1 MKAFNYVNSH
11 RSRKRMNDLNG
22 TMMTS
27 FLDNTGTS
35 FNQTVITAR
44 NNRGMLTLNDL
55 KTSNDE
61 STIAHNESNNNTVF
75 TAIKNVEIDNN
86 TDSNSGKKLKSKRNI
101 KNKRAKVF
109 LTDEE
114 MDNKE
119 LFEISNFGFEVDLS
133 MRKYTIERELT
144 KESTSNMTKES
155 FTSENVGGFSFT
167 PQKEN
172 LESSKKSVW
181 NDGFSL
187 ICEKKKENFSG
198 YIIMEMNNGKE
209 VQSIKCKKNSNVNFM
224 NKEFEKG
231 NIQIK
236 QSLLQFVNP
245 YKKEDIKEEKKK
257 IKEEKAQTE
266 IETKEIGANTEKK
279 KILNEI
285 STNSFELLSIPMK
298 TITIESSSENI
309 IENVEEQPKRKV
321 LKSKRPNRGRNAKVV
336 EQQEQEEKTKMT
348 NSCFKIINTKKVIEN
363 SITKLNEIC
372 FTPNPLKKVLLKKE
386 ITIESSSPISIS
398 IPSSNNPQR
407 KLKSAPRKKNLKQSS
422 PISFIIPSTIE
433 KPKQIHTTQ
442 KDNIILSQTLPLS
455 LSIPSIQ
462 KKSKQ
467 LKSIPKRKNYL
478 SQSSNISLS
487 LLSTIKPLKQF
498 KSSSTNTNKSKLITE
513 GTNTITKKPKYK
525 INRTTF
531 EYSQTPSIIEITT
544 ETVSSLSF
552 LSSPPI
558 NTNKSFPHNYT
569 TSILSLF
576 VSITVL
582 LLISYVYNRRI

>member
-1 MKAFNYVNSH
+1 
-11 RSRKRMNDLNG
+11 
-22 TMMTS
+22 
-27 FLDNTGTS
+27 
-35 FNQTVITAR
+35 
-44 NNRGMLTLNDL
+44 
-55 KTSNDE
+55 
-61 STIAHNESNNNTVF
+61 
-75 TAIKNVEIDNN
+75 
-86 TDSNSGKKLKSKRNI
+86 
-101 KNKRAKVF
+101 
-109 LTDEE
+109 
-114 MDNKE
+114 
-119 LFEISNFGFEVDLS
+119 
-133 MRKYTIERELT
+133 
-144 KESTSNMTKES
+144 
-155 FTSENVGGFSFT
+155 
-167 PQKEN
+167 
-172 LESSKKSVW
+172 
-181 NDGFSL
+181 
-187 ICEKKKENFSG
+187 
-198 YIIMEMNNGKE
+198 
-209 VQSIKCKKNSNVNFM
+209 
-224 NKEFEKG
+224 
-231 NIQIK
+231 
-236 QSLLQFVNP
+236 
-245 YKKEDIKEEKKK
+245 
-257 IKEEKAQTE
+257 
-266 IETKEIGANTEKK
+266 
-279 KILNEI
+279 
-285 STNSFELLSIPMK
+285 MK

-513 GTNTITKKPKYK
+513 GTNTITKNLNTRSTVQPLNTLKLLLSSNAPLKPSLLY
-525 INRTTF
+525 
-531 EYSQTPSIIEITT
+531 
-544 ETVSSLSF
+544 LSF
-552 LSSPPI
+552 L
-558 NTNKSFPHNYT
+558 
-569 TSILSLF
+569 
-576 VSITVL
+576 L
-582 LLISYVYNRRI
+582 LL